1 MFTFR
6 ANAGHNPLELVPGS
20 SISWIEKVVSSLFP
34 VKHADPENCFIFIRA
49 SQPFVFLPGSILLMF
64 VSGGMG
70 IGGLVA
76 GILVR

>member
-6 ANAGHNPLELVPGS
+6 ANAGHYTLELVPGS
-20 SISWIEKVVSSLFP
+20 SISWIEKVVSSLFT
-34 VKHADPENCFIFIRA
+34 VKHADPENYFIFIRA
-49 SQPFVFLPGSILLMF
+49 SQPFVFLLGSILLMF